1 MTYYVADTHA
11 FLWYLTDSPQLSK
24 KAREIFDS
32 ADAGKAVI
40 ILPAIVL
47 LECIDIID
55 KKKVALEFQHLLLR
69 LTHAS
74 NFILAE
80 MNWALILETSK
91 VQGFK
96 DLHDRIIVATARSF
110 GAQVISRDGMIAKL
124 HSSTVW

>member
-11 FLWYLTDSPQLSK
+11 FLWYLTDAPQLSK
-24 KAREIFDS
+24 KAREIFDL

-47 LECIDIID
+47 LECIDVID
-55 KKKVALEFQHLLLR
+55 KKKVDLEFQHLLMR

-74 NFILAE
+74 NFMLAE
-80 MNWALILETSK
+80 MNWTLILETSK
-91 VQGFK
+91 VRGFK

-110 GAQVISRDGMIAKL
+110 GARIVSKDSMIAKL
-124 HSSTVW
+124 YPDTIW